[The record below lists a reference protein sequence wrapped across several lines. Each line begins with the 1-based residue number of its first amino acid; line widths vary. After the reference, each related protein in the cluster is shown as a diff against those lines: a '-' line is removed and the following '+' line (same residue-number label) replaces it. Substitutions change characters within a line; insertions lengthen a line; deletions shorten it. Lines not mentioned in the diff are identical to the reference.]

1 MPPSMMDVGAGDVIA
16 LPPDDGE
23 GEARDDE
30 EDVGDEAREGKAVE
44 LLHRRRFEEEREKW
58 LKEIRDES
66 FVEIRL

>member
-1 MPPSMMDVGAGDVIA
+1 MAEIGKRSEPFLTQFGWHILEVLDRR
-16 LPPDDGE
+16 E
-23 GEARDDE
+23 Q
-30 EDVGDEAREGKAVE
+30 DVGDEAREGMAVE